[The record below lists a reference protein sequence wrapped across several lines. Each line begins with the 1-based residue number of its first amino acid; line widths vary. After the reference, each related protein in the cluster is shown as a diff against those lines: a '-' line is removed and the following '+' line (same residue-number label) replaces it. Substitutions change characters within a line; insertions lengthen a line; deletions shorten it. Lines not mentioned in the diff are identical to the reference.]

1 MKKSIAAR
9 GLAFSALSSLLF
21 QACESKTQPPFADT
35 QQENSARAPEP
46 PPVPNPMDSPVI
58 QKILKRAQSRS
69 RGPIKVVPLPY
80 GPGASQAYTRPLGDG
95 SGSEGW
101 DIHHMVGPSSD
112 YNEALLAHELG
123 HVILI
128 NKGFPGV
135 MFRLKKSL
143 DSDSDRA
150 LYFIGKQMGPDC
162 FPDELIDRESVR
174 EGFKPNLLLERQM
187 ELTEQGVGQFSV
199 GEFQDSPKLNKEFEA
214 VKLFCLGKRV
224 PHKTMQGFEGRVER
238 TYGRTIMDRER
249 KLAKEFRGQRCRIDD
264 PTGCFKLVLKLRKAM
279 GMEDLISFFN
289 PKTKK
294 WE

>member
-1 MKKSIAAR
+1 VWIVFAA
-9 GLAFSALSSLLF
+9 LLLVPLLG
-21 QACESKTQPPFADT
+21 CESRRDASVDT
-35 QQENSARAPEP
+35 RQENSSRAIEPPP
-46 PPVPNPMDSPVI
+46 PPVPNPMDSPRI
-58 QKILKRAQSRS
+58 QKFLKRAQSRS
-69 RGPIKVVPLPY
+69 RGPIKVEPIPY
-80 GPGASQAYTRPLGDG
+80 GSGASQAYTRPLGDG
-95 SGSEGW
+95 SGSGGW

-112 YNEALLAHELG
+112 YNEALLAHELR

-128 NKGFPGV
+128 NNGFPGV

-162 FPDELIDRESVR
+162 FPDELIDRESVK

-187 ELTEQGVGQFSV
+187 ELTEQGVAQFSV

-224 PHKTMQGFEGRVER
+224 LPKTMRSFEGRVER
-238 TYGRTIMDRER
+238 TYGPTIMDRER
-249 KLAKEFRGQRCRIDD
+249 NLAREFQGQRCRIDD

-279 GMEDLISFFN
+279 GMEDFISFFN